1 MARND
6 SRRDQLADAG
16 ITVLA
21 REGSRGLTHRAVDRE
36 SGLPSGTVSNYFR
49 SRAELVEGLLHRIV
63 ERLTPDAA
71 TLEELG
77 SLPAG
82 RESFTRHLRDI
93 LRRMLADRDVTLAWF
108 EMRLEAARR
117 PEVSTLMH
125 EVLLAGFRGDVAYNE
140 AAGLPGG
147 AREIALFHYA
157 VDGLILDR
165 VTVSIDPD
173 SDLDQVVEDLVAGLL
188 PTTPAG

>member
-21 REGSRGLTHRAVDRE
+21 REGSRGLTHRAVDRA
-36 SGLPSGTVSNYFR
+36 SGLPTGTTSNYFR
-49 SRAELVEGLLHRIV
+49 SRAELVEGLLQRIV

-71 TLEELG
+71 TLERLAA
-77 SLPAG
+77 LPPG
-82 RESFTRHLRDI
+82 RDSFTQHLRDI
-93 LRRMLADRDVTLAWF
+93 LRRLLADRDVTLAWF

-117 PEVSTLMH
+117 PEVSALMH
-125 EVLLAGFRGDVAYNE
+125 PALLAGFRGDVAYHE

-147 AREIALFHYA
+147 ARQIALFHYA
-157 VDGLILDR
+157 VDGLALDR
-165 VTVSIDPD
+165 LTVSIDPET
-173 SDLDQVVEDLVAGLL
+173 DLDQIVTDLVEGLL
-188 PTTPAG
+188 PG

>member
-6 SRRDQLADAG
+6 SRRDRLADAG
-16 ITVLA
+16 IAVLA

-36 SGLPSGTVSNYFR
+36 SGLPTGTASNYFR
-49 SRAELVEGLLHRIV
+49 SRDELVEGLLQRIV
-63 ERLTPDAA
+63 ERLTPDPA
-71 TLEELG
+71 TLEALAV
-77 SLPAG
+77 LPPG

-93 LRRMLADRDVTLAWF
+93 VRRLLADRDVTLAWF

-117 PEVSTLMH
+117 PEVGALMRA
-125 EVLLAGFRGDVAYNE
+125 VLLAGFEGDVAYNE

-157 VDGLILDR
+157 VDGLVLDR
-165 VTVSIDPD
+165 LTVSIDPGA
-173 SDLDQVVEDLVAGLL
+173 DLDQVVDDLVAGLL
-188 PTTPAG
+188 PA